1 MSSLRKSFAWV
12 MIVAVTDLQITRPGA
27 VLACDRPGLG
37 TTLTVVAHGMSSSR
51 AAMDGDGVFD
61 WGPVGQGSLVRYDA
75 RGHGR
80 STGGT
85 DPVDYTWTRLA
96 DDLLAVLDAVSPDE
110 PVDVIGMSM
119 GTASA
124 LYAAMRA
131 PHRIRRL
138 VLAIPPTAWETRAPH
153 VAGYRD
159 GADIVDASGVDAFV
173 AAAAEQP
180 QPPILETLQRRPYTA
195 DVREE
200 CLAALLRGAADSDLP
215 DPDELACIRHP
226 TLLLPWDTDP
236 GHPVVTAERLAEVLP
251 DATLQVARTSDEVRG
266 WGHDAARFLSRA

>member
-1 MSSLRKSFAWV
+1 MGDDLS
-12 MIVAVTDLQITRPGA
+12 VTDLEIARPGA
-27 VLACDRPGLG
+27 VLACDRPTPG
-37 TTLTVVAHGMSSSR
+37 TPITVVAHGMSSSR
-51 AAMDGDGVFD
+51 AGMDGDGVFD
-61 WGPVGQGSLVRYDA
+61 WGAAGENGRGLVRYDA

-96 DDLLAVLDAVSPDE
+96 DDLLAVIDTVSPDH

-124 LYAAMRA
+124 LYAALRA
-131 PHRIRRL
+131 PDRIRRL

-159 GADIVDASGVDAFV
+159 GADIVDEAGVEAFL

-180 QPPILETLQRRPYTA
+180 QPPILDTLQRRPYTA
-195 DVREE
+195 DVCEQ
-200 CLAALLRGAADSDLP
+200 CFAALLRGAADSDLP
-215 DPDELACIRHP
+215 DPAELTRITQP

-236 GHPVVTAERLAEVLP
+236 GHPVSTAERLAQVLP
-251 DATLQVARTSDEVRG
+251 DATLQIARTPDEVRG
-266 WGHDAARFLSRA
+266 WGRDAARFLTRA

>member
-1 MSSLRKSFAWV
+1 
-12 MIVAVTDLQITRPGA
+12 MIGSVPDLEITRPGA
-27 VLACDRPGLG
+27 VLACDPPSAG
-37 TTLTVVAHGMSSSR
+37 TPITVVAHGMSSSR
-51 AAMDGDGVFD
+51 EAMDGDGVFD
-61 WGPVGQGSLVRYDA
+61 WSPVGEDGRGLVRYDA

-85 DPVDYTWTRLA
+85 DPVDFTWTWLA
-96 DDLLAVLDAVSPDE
+96 EDLLAVIETVSPDG

-124 LYAAMRA
+124 LYAALRA
-131 PHRIRRL
+131 PDRIRRL
-138 VLAIPPTAWETRAPH
+138 VLAIPPTAWDTRASH

-159 GADIVDASGVDAFV
+159 GADIVDEAGIDAFL

-195 DVREE
+195 DVRAE
-200 CLAALLRGAADSDLP
+200 CFAALLRGAADSDLP
-215 DPDELACIRHP
+215 DPAELTRVTHP

-236 GHPVVTAERLAEVLP
+236 GHPVSTAERLADALP
-251 DATLQVARTSDEVRG
+251 NATLQIARTPDEVRG
-266 WGHDAARFLSRA
+266 WGRDAARFLTQA

>member
-1 MSSLRKSFAWV
+1 
-12 MIVAVTDLQITRPGA
+12 MIVAVTDLEIARPGA
-27 VLACDRPGLG
+27 VLACDRPAAGLPV
-37 TTLTVVAHGMSSSR
+37 TVVAHGMSSSR
-51 AAMDGDGVFD
+51 EAMDGDGVFD
-61 WGPVGQGSLVRYDA
+61 WSPAGSGSRSLVRYDA

-80 STGGT
+80 STGGS
-85 DPVDYTWTRLA
+85 DPVDYTWPRLA
-96 DDLLAVLDAVSPDE
+96 DDLLAVLDAVSPDA

-124 LYAAMRA
+124 LYATLRA

-159 GADIVDASGVDAFV
+159 GADIVDASGVDAFL

-180 QPPILETLQRRPYTA
+180 QPPILEPLQQRPYTA

-200 CLAALLRGAADSDLP
+200 CFAALLRGAADSDLP
-215 DPDELACIRHP
+215 DPGDLARITHP

-236 GHPVVTAERLAEVLP
+236 GHPVSTAERLAETLP
-251 DATLQVARTSDEVRG
+251 TAILQVARTPDEVRG
-266 WGHDAARFLSRA
+266 WGLDAARFLTRA

>member
-1 MSSLRKSFAWV
+1 MHGSFAWV
-12 MIVAVTDLQITRPGA
+12 MIGAVTDFQITRPGA
-27 VLACDRPGLG
+27 VLACDRPTPGAPAV
-37 TTLTVVAHGMSSSR
+37 VVAHGMSSSR

-61 WGPVGQGSLVRYDA
+61 WSPVGAGVVRYDA

-80 STGGT
+80 SAGGS
-85 DPVDYTWTRLA
+85 DPVDYTWPRLA
-96 DDLLAVLDAVSPDE
+96 DDLLAVIDSVSPHS

-124 LYAAMRA
+124 LYAALRA
-131 PHRIRRL
+131 PNRLRRL

-159 GADIVDASGVDAFV
+159 GADIVDDAGVDAFL

-180 QPPILETLQRRPYTA
+180 QPPILETLQQRPYTA

-200 CLAALLRGAADSDLP
+200 CFAALLRGAAESDLP
-215 DPDELACIRHP
+215 HPAELARIRHRV
-226 TLLLPWDTDP
+226 LLLPWDTDP
-236 GHPVVTAERLAEVLP
+236 GHPVSTAERLAEVLP
-251 DATLQVARTSDEVRG
+251 TATLQVARTPDGVRG
-266 WGHDAARFLSRA
+266 WGHDAARFLTQA

>member
-1 MSSLRKSFAWV
+1 
-12 MIVAVTDLQITRPGA
+12 MIVVVTDLEIARPGA
-27 VLACDRPGLG
+27 VLACDPPVADVPV
-37 TTLTVVAHGMSSSR
+37 TVVAHGMSSSR

-61 WGPVGQGSLVRYDA
+61 WGPAGLGHRVLVRYDA

-85 DPVDYTWTRLA
+85 DPAEYTWPRLA
-96 DDLLAVLDAVSPDE
+96 DDLLAVIDTVSPGS
-110 PVDVIGMSM
+110 PVDLIGMSM

-124 LYAAMRA
+124 LYAALRA

-159 GADIVDASGVDAFV
+159 AADAIDTEGIDAYL
-173 AAAAEQP
+173 AAAADEP
-180 QPPILETLQRRPYTA
+180 QPPILAPLARRPYTA
-195 DVREE
+195 DVVDG
-200 CLAALLRGAADSDLP
+200 CFPALLRGAAASDLP
-215 DPDELACIRHP
+215 DPSELARITHP

-236 GHPVVTAERLAEVLP
+236 GHPVSTAEALADALP
-251 DATLQVARTSDEVRG
+251 AATLQVATIPDQIRG
-266 WGHDAARFLSRA
+266 WGTQAARFLGGDTATL